1 MTDLSAPL
9 QTHAPTSPLARALRR
24 LSKFVKSLFGP
35 RLNSHVDL
43 RHANEHFLR
52 DIGLRR

>member
-9 QTHAPTSPLARALRR
+9 QTQAPTSPLARALR
-24 LSKFVKSLFGP
+24 LPLTLVKSLFWP
-35 RLNSHVDL
+35 RPNSRVDL
-43 RHANEHFLR
+43 RYANEHFLR

>member
-1 MTDLSAPL
+1 MTDLLAPL
-9 QTHAPTSPLARALRR
+9 QTRAPTSPLARALR
-24 LSKFVKSLFGP
+24 LPLTLLKPLFGP
-35 RLNSHVDL
+35 RPGSDVDL

>member
-9 QTHAPTSPLARALRR
+9 QSGKLKSPLARILRLPLAL
-24 LSKFVKSLFGP
+24 VKSLFGP
-35 RLNSHVDL
+35 RPGSDVDL
-43 RHANEHFLR
+43 RRVNERFLR

>member
-1 MTDLSAPL
+1 MTDLSAPM
-9 QTHAPTSPLARALRR
+9 QSRTAKSPLARALR
-24 LSKFVKSLFGP
+24 LPWTLVKSIFGP
-35 RLNSHVDL
+35 RPNSDVDL

>member
-9 QTHAPTSPLARALRR
+9 RTRAPKSLLARALR
-24 LSKFVKSLFGP
+24 LPLTLMKSLLGRRP
-35 RLNSHVDL
+35 DSDVDL
-43 RHANEHFLR
+43 RHANEYFLR

>member
-1 MTDLSAPL
+1 MTDVSAPL
-9 QTHAPTSPLARALRR
+9 QTRTTTSPIARALR
-24 LSKFVKSLFGP
+24 LPLKLVKSLFAP
-35 RLNSHVDL
+35 RPGSDVDL

>member
-9 QTHAPTSPLARALRR
+9 RTRAPTSPLARALR
-24 LSKFVKSLFGP
+24 LPLTLVKSLFGP
-35 RLNSHVDL
+35 RPASHIDL
-43 RHANEHFLR
+43 RCTNEHFLR

>member
-9 QTHAPTSPLARALRR
+9 QTRAPTSPLARALR
-24 LSKFVKSLFGP
+24 LPLKFVKSLFEP
-35 RLNSHVDL
+35 RPGSDVDL

>member
-9 QTHAPTSPLARALRR
+9 RTRAPTSPLARALR
-24 LSKFVKSLFGP
+24 LPLTLVKSLFGP
-35 RLNSHVDL
+35 RPAPHIDL
-43 RHANEHFLR
+43 RCANEHFLR

>member
-9 QTHAPTSPLARALRR
+9 QTRTPTSPLARALR
-24 LSKFVKSLFGP
+24 LPLMLLKSLFEP
-35 RLNSHVDL
+35 RPGSDVDL

>member
-1 MTDLSAPL
+1 MTDLSALL
-9 QTHAPTSPLARALRR
+9 QTHAPTSPLARALR
-24 LSKFVKSLFGP
+24 LPLTLVKSLFAS
-35 RLNSHVDL
+35 RLNSDVDL

>member
-9 QTHAPTSPLARALRR
+9 HTQALTSPLARALRFP
-24 LSKFVKSLFGP
+24 LTLVKSLFG
-35 RLNSHVDL
+35 RRSNSHIDL
-43 RHANEHFLR
+43 RYANEHFLR

>member
-1 MTDLSAPL
+1 MTDLSA
-9 QTHAPTSPLARALRR
+9 QQQSRTAKSPLARALN
-24 LSKFVKSLFGP
+24 LPLTLVKSLFGP
-35 RLNSHVDL
+35 RPDSDVDL

>member
-1 MTDLSAPL
+1 MTDLSAPP
-9 QTHAPTSPLARALRR
+9 QTQAPTSLLARALRS
-24 LSKFVKSLFGP
+24 LSTLVKSFFGP

-43 RHANEHFLR
+43 RYANEHFLR

>member
-9 QTHAPTSPLARALRR
+9 QTPAPTSPLARALR
-24 LSKFVKSLFGP
+24 LPLKFVKSLFEP
-35 RLNSHVDL
+35 RPGSDVDL

>member
-9 QTHAPTSPLARALRR
+9 QSRTPKSPLARALS
-24 LSKFVKSLFGP
+24 LPLALLKSLFGP
-35 RLNSHVDL
+35 RPGCDVDL
-43 RHANEHFLR
+43 RHANAHFLR

>member
-9 QTHAPTSPLARALRR
+9 QNRATTSPIARALR
-24 LSKFVKSLFGP
+24 LPLTLLKSLFAP
-35 RLNSHVDL
+35 RPGSDVDL

>member
-24 LSKFVKSLFGP
+24 LSTLIKSLFGP
-35 RLNSHVDL
+35 HRNSHVDL